1 MDVATDDVAFTQFVA
16 DTHARLSRSARLLT
30 GDWHAAEDLVQ
41 ATLMKVYR
49 QWRKVAAAD
58 SALAYTQ
65 RIMLNLFL
73 TSLRRRW
80 WGESPQEQLP
90 DAEETAS
97 DFTGA
102 VGSRAALSQAL
113 QQLPRRQRAVVVLRY
128 YEDLS
133 VEQTAHL
140 LDCSAATVRSQASRA
155 LAKLRSDA
163 GIALLEMEA

>member
-1 MDVATDDVAFTQFVA
+1 MGADDVAFTEFVA
-16 DTHARLSRSARLLT
+16 ETHSQLARSARLLT

-49 QWRKVAAAD
+49 QWRRVAAAD

-80 WGESPQEQLP
+80 HGESAQDELP
-90 DAEETAS
+90 EAAEAS
-97 DFTGA
+97 ADFTSA
-102 VGSRAALSQAL
+102 VGSRDALSRAL
-113 QQLPRRQRAVVVLRY
+113 RQLPRRQRAVVVLRY

-140 LDCSAATVRSQASRA
+140 LDCSTATVRSQASRA

-163 GIALLEMEA
+163 GSAQLTREA

>member
-1 MDVATDDVAFTQFVA
+1 MTTDDVAFTEFVA
-16 DTHARLSRSARLLT
+16 ETHSQLTRSARLLT
-30 GDWHAAEDLVQ
+30 GDWHSAEDLVQ

-49 QWRKVAAAD
+49 QWRRVVAAD

-73 TSLRRRW
+73 TSMRRRW
-80 WGESPQEQLP
+80 HGESAQEELP
-90 DAEETAS
+90 EPAGAAP

-102 VGSRAALSQAL
+102 VGSRDVLSRALR
-113 QQLPRRQRAVVVLRY
+113 QLPRRQRAVVVLRY

-163 GIALLEMEA
+163 GTAQLTREA

>member
-1 MDVATDDVAFTQFVA
+1 MSSDDTAFTEFVA
-16 DTHARLSRSARLLT
+16 ETHGQLARSARLLT
-30 GDWHAAEDLVQ
+30 GDWHTAEDLVQ

-49 QWRKVAAAD
+49 QWRRVVLAD

-73 TSLRRRW
+73 TSMRRRW
-80 WGESPQEQLP
+80 HGEAPSGELP
-90 DAEETAS
+90 ERLGPDS

-102 VGSRAALSQAL
+102 VGSRDALSRAL
-113 QQLPRRQRAVVVLRY
+113 AGLPRRQRAVVVLRY

-133 VEQTAHL
+133 VEQTADL

-155 LAKLRSDA
+155 LAKLRSDVGTA
-163 GIALLEMEA
+163 RLELEA